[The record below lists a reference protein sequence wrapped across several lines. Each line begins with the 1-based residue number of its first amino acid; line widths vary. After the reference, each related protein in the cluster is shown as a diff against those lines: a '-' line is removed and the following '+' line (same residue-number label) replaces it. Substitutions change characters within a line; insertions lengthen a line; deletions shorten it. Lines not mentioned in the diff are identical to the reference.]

1 MESMKEFGI
10 DRRQFLRGS
19 LGTMGLGALG
29 QLSGCQTPSQ
39 KPTGTTGVS
48 RWAFLADTHIPAVD
62 DHLTPPKGHYYYDP
76 HGNLRRAVKQIQSLD
91 ADGMVICGDLARLE
105 GRLED
110 YQSLKPLLAPLAPLP
125 ILPALG
131 NHDDR
136 GNYFQVFGGS
146 KYQQKVPGKYVTIW
160 ETPQVRAVGLD
171 TLFMVNKVPG
181 LLGKAQ
187 RDWLT
192 GYLKQC
198 DNRPTILCV
207 HHTLGDGDGDL
218 LDVPRLFDL
227 IRPHR
232 KVKAIIFG
240 HSHAYGFSQRERIH
254 LINLPALGYTFN
266 QAQPVGWVQ
275 GHFHLQGGEFILH
288 VIGGPKHRDGQITQL
303 KWRS

>member
-1 MESMKEFGI
+1 MKEFGM

-19 LGTMGLGALG
+19 LGTLGLGAFW

-39 KPTGTTGVS
+39 KPRANTSVS
-48 RWAFLADTHIPAVD
+48 HWAFLADTHIPATD
-62 DHLTPPKGHYYYDP
+62 DHQTPPKGLFYYDP
-76 HGNLRRAVKQIQSLD
+76 HGNLRQAVEQIKSID
-91 ADGMVICGDLARLE
+91 TDGMVICGDLARLE
-105 GRLED
+105 GRLGD

-125 ILPALG
+125 VLPALG

-146 KYQQKVPGKYVTIW
+146 KYQQKSAGKYVTVL
-160 ETPQVRAVGLD
+160 ETPEVRIIALD
-171 TLFMVNKVPG
+171 SLFMVNKVPG

-192 GYLKQC
+192 GYLQTC

-227 IRPHR
+227 IGPHR
-232 KVKAIIFG
+232 KVKAILFG
-240 HSHAYGFSQRERIH
+240 HSHVYGISPREAIH
-254 LINLPALGYTFN
+254 LINLPALGYSFN
-266 QAQPVGWVQ
+266 QAQPVGWVE
-275 GHFHLQGGEFILH
+275 GHFHAGGGEFILH
-288 VIGGPKHRDGQITQL
+288 VIGGTKEKDGYITRL